1 MTSAA
6 TRSARA
12 LLSLLLP
19 VAALAA
25 CSDSMTGPD
34 SDPGP
39 QLTTVYDLDVVT
51 RYINVRGSC
60 DEDILGNST
69 PGEFQYR
76 IVVSGAGQSH
86 TQESAGYNKVSGENF
101 QRNATTDI
109 NFANKTYIW
118 RGISK
123 STSIEVYLAGAE
135 WDGVVKDSRMA
146 NRGGSVKV
154 PFALGK
160 KTRSITIGA
169 TGKCQ
174 IRLYYDASWFERK
187 VES

>member
-1 MTSAA
+1 MYSA
-6 TRSARA
+6 TRRSARV

-19 VAALAA
+19 MGTLAA
-25 CSDSMTGPD
+25 CSDSMTGPGE
-34 SDPGP
+34 DPGP

-60 DEDILGNST
+60 DEDFLGNSE

-86 TQESAGYNKVSGENF
+86 TQESNGYNEVTGENF

-109 NFANKTYIW
+109 DFANKTYIW
-118 RGISK
+118 RGLSK
-123 STSIEVYLAGAE
+123 SSSVKVTLAGAE
-135 WDGVVKDSRMA
+135 WDGLTKDSRMA
-146 NRGGSVKV
+146 NRSGSVDV
-154 PFALGK
+154 PFELGR

-187 VES
+187 IES

>member
-1 MTSAA
+1 MSSTTIRPAGV
-6 TRSARA
+6 

-19 VAALAA
+19 MSVLAA
-25 CSDSMTGPD
+25 CSDSMTGPAQEA
-34 SDPGP
+34 GP

-60 DEDILGNST
+60 DEDFLGNSE

-76 IVVSGAGQSH
+76 IVVSGDGQSH
-86 TQESAGYNKVSGENF
+86 TQESNGYNKVSGDNF

-109 NFANKTYIW
+109 DFANKTYTW

-146 NRGGSVKV
+146 NRGGSVTV

-160 KTRSITIGA
+160 NTRSITIGA

-174 IRLYYDASWFERK
+174 IKLYYDASWFERK